1 MAKKNNILGPTLGT
15 QSSLQEAP
23 LGRDLLPVPEKVS
36 GPTLGDIKLPEGPT
50 LRGVPDIMEF
60 TPEESRRRDVARKY
74 GVQPFSGINI
84 EESAGLLQSNFS
96 KWTNGILKGV
106 GTAGTT
112 FLEPFVDLLVGTPNA
127 VATGN
132 FSGFYTNEAAKG
144 LDDFNEYLRTELP
157 NYYTQAEQD
166 YGFWRSLGTA
176 NFWADQ
182 GMQGLGFLAGAI
194 GSGYAVGA
202 SGVIKS
208 LVRAPGMAG
217 IRAWRNITNSYRTQQ
232 ISKTASQLAKA
243 RDLIGRVNYS
253 AQAANMWGA
262 GIISAF
268 GEAGIEARE
277 TKRISTETMQNLR
290 AAGDERYAN
299 MSDEEID
306 QLSDTAANTAFGLN
320 TALVSASNL
329 YQFGKLFS
337 RTWKST
343 SNKYLDDLIQKKAVD
358 GKLRYEFKEMPKNW
372 KKYHQAANWFKRPAA
387 EAFEEWSQAS
397 INVAAEDYFENVYS
411 ATPVNDLSDF
421 LEGGV
426 GTIGSLLRGYIE
438 SPQTKEGQ
446 QAIFLGALLGKL
458 GEAGSTVRGDGK
470 TSRQEWLDTYDRTS
484 ALVEELNLLE
494 PESKLY
500 KLLQGYNQSIEV
512 QKKLDKALEA
522 GDIFEYKNLEASGIF
537 NIIDTFIKAGK
548 QEDLKAFVRDIG
560 SLSEEEFKEVIGI
573 DPNAKIKSPADQA
586 RMIEERIKTI
596 EDERAKIDLFIST
609 LEDVTD
615 EEKAILNG
623 AIRYYSY
630 MGDIF
635 DKREIEMAAELLEV
649 TGGKVNWTSFEGLK
663 GKELA
668 KAMAEAQVEYQNS
681 GVWIQINGSQSNFLL
696 QELGKIQT
704 IKGQYNELLNKIVDD
719 QTLSKVERL
728 AKRSK
733 EDAKVNT
740 KDGDP
745 IREEVQDSKDQ
756 DLVDAVENE
765 VETTAQERKLRPEEI
780 GTKRERKLKRRQKEL
795 EEQLNATEEENK
807 AAVQAALDEINE
819 AIQAKAAKTSEQAEQ
834 GIEQAFAEAFPKTAE
849 GKQRAKEEED
859 ELQRLVEAEERGVD
873 LDTSENKDLG
883 NLLAYPNASLD
894 VRFLGQEGMVFKEE
908 DGTIIFR
915 DKDGK
920 ETVVGKFLD
929 TQTPASVGIEVLE
942 DQSES
947 SGIRLVADGRTF
959 EIAGNYYNNLFI
971 NPLSAID
978 PFVFRLAQPG
988 YEAKRVTLF
997 DAEGNKVTFTN
1008 PYIVQELS
1016 RLITMME
1023 LVKQEAISEMQ
1034 DFDAGL
1040 MEFEFQ
1046 GDTYFVEDI
1055 IQEGQL
1061 SLDFEGKRPNVIVY
1075 NKKLNKLRSPKKVAK
1090 ILQARDQFIENY
1102 LQNKINAYIQEYE
1115 EDING
1120 AQPDA
1125 AAASRAEEDVKRD
1138 AQESS
1143 RERVSP
1149 KDIGDDRP
1157 APDKTDKQ
1165 AAAKPKQD
1173 ELERAGFSP
1182 VTKQEA
1188 KDLGIDL
1195 GIPTNEELGL
1205 QEPTDTE
1212 VSNQSATVKEAKA
1225 PIINTEESKDA
1236 VNDAVEQGEIPEN
1249 TTVSSTNFDAN
1260 KNGSDILG
1268 AEIVPLKT
1276 IRSIAWKSANHPDNK
1291 GVTVEQRVQDL
1302 TEIFE
1307 NNINHVGSTIEFTI
1321 DLNDPQLTDIREM
1334 QPILAKLKKGQRLT
1348 EEEIGKVA
1356 IKATLKFKDS
1366 SIKLLWSLYPDVP
1379 YILPSVYGYVHR
1391 DSYIDQHIDPEQQKA
1406 AKQMLAQDRKL
1417 IYENYLAGNRTV
1429 SVVEDMTGGHLVT
1442 ERGSRNK
1449 LTTLLTSPQDRMPKL
1464 YVASNDKYVD
1474 SNNKDG
1480 FSERQLSPVSTE
1492 DKNLEGAIFTAL
1504 IDAKGERF
1512 PLRVYV
1518 SNLSE
1523 EAAGFVYSVYAEA
1536 IAMHN
1541 GNINKNMSIET
1552 FNAIKQKATSE
1563 LVKSFIPVIES
1574 IMPSQEVGP
1583 TYKQILDMFI
1593 FQGAKTKSR
1602 VSPTIV
1608 AGKGSLRIGSKEY
1621 NSEQLKASRAEIIDW
1636 LMTNKKHNVAKM
1648 YINEGSST
1656 LEKSMND
1663 KYNKWLIDNSIVYTD
1678 AVATTKNK
1686 SAFIQPTLRY
1696 SAAKTEEKAAPAKK
1710 ESVSPNQVRT
1720 PVSKAEFDK
1729 AKKEYDRLKKEA
1741 DQRVDDSMDAVN
1753 YATKEQMAEL
1763 FYYQSIMMRNY
1774 STDVLKKM
1782 EKNKIA
1788 KIKSNEAGSRS
1799 KDPRKAA
1806 KAEALLPFLRSELAE
1821 IQKVLSE
1828 GVTPKEAGA
1837 AKPKRTDL
1845 SKLTGGFQAGL
1856 TSKDLANLGIELP
1869 SQEDAFDIDA
1879 DFGAPTPTQ
1888 KSDITKSQEDQNCK

>member
-1 MAKKNNILGPTLGT
+1 MAKKNSILGPTLGT
-15 QSSLQEAP
+15 KSSLQEAP
-23 LGRDLLPVPEKVS
+23 LGRDLLPVPEQS
-36 GPTLGDIKLPEGPT
+36 LGPTLGDIKLPDAPI

-132 FSGFYTNEAAKG
+132 FSGFYTNEAANT
-144 LDDFNEYLRTELP
+144 LDGFNEYLRTELP

-194 GSGYAVGA
+194 GSGYVTGA

-232 ISKTASQLAKA
+232 VAKTASELAKA

-277 TKRISTETMQNLR
+277 TKRLSTETMQNLR
-290 AAGDERYAN
+290 YMGDERYAN

-343 SNKYLDDLIQKKAVD
+343 SNKYLDDLVQKKAVD

-387 EAFEEWSQAS
+387 EAFEEWSQAA
-397 INVAAEDYFENVYS
+397 INVAAEDYFESVYTP
-411 ATPVNDLSDF
+411 TPVTDLADF

-426 GTIGSLLRGYIE
+426 GAIGSLFRGYVE
-438 SPQTKEGQ
+438 APQTKEGQ

-458 GEAGSTVRGDGK
+458 GEAGSALKEDGK
-470 TSRQEWLDTYDRTS
+470 TSRQEWLDTYDRT
-484 ALVEELNLLE
+484 ANLVEELNLLE

-522 GDIFEYKNLEASGIF
+522 GDIFEYKNLEAGGIF
-537 NIIDTFIKAGK
+537 NIIDTFIRAGK

-573 DPNAKIKSPADQA
+573 DLNAKIKSPAEQA
-586 RMIEERIKTI
+586 RMIEDRIKTI
-596 EDERAKIDLFIST
+596 ENEKAKIDLFIST

-649 TGGKVNWTSFEGLK
+649 TDGKVNWTSFEGLK

-681 GVWIQINGSQSNFLL
+681 GAYTQINGNQSNFLL

-704 IKGQYNELLNKIVDD
+704 IKGQYNDLLNKIVDD

-745 IREEVQDSKDQ
+745 VREEVQDSKDQ
-756 DLVDAVENE
+756 DLVDAVEDE
-765 VETTAQERKLRPEEI
+765 VETTAKERKLRPEQI

-795 EEQLNATEEENK
+795 EDQLNATEEENK
-807 AAVQAALDEINE
+807 AAVQAALDEVNE
-819 AIQAKAAKTSEQAEQ
+819 AIQAKVAKASEQAEQ
-834 GIEQAFAEAFPKTAE
+834 GIEQAFAEAFPKTAKE
-849 GKQRAKEEED
+849 KQRAKEEED

-873 LDTSENKDLG
+873 LDTSENKELG

-908 DGTIIFR
+908 DGTVIFR
-915 DKDGK
+915 DKEGK

-947 SGIRLVADGRTF
+947 SGISIVADGRTF

-978 PFVFRLAQPG
+978 PFIFRLAQPG

-997 DAEGNKVTFTN
+997 DSEGNKVTFTN

-1075 NKKLNKLRSPKKVAK
+1075 NKNLNKLRSPKKVAK

-1125 AAASRAEEDVKRD
+1125 AAASRSEEDVKRD

-1173 ELERAGFSP
+1173 ELDRGQDAVGSF
-1182 VTKQEA
+1182 VTSTEA
-1188 KDLGIDL
+1188 LDELGIDL
-1195 GIPTNEELGL
+1195 GTATDEELGL
-1205 QEPTDTE
+1205 QEPIDTQ
-1212 VSNQSATVKEAKA
+1212 VSNTSPTVKDAKA

-1291 GVTVEQRVQDL
+1291 GVTVEQRVQEL
-1302 TEIFE
+1302 TDIFE
-1307 NNINHVGSTIEFTI
+1307 NNINHVGAKIEFTI

-1348 EEEIGKVA
+1348 EEEVGKVA
-1356 IKATLKFKDS
+1356 IKATLTFKDS
-1366 SIKLLWSLYPDVP
+1366 SV
-1379 YILPSVYGYVHR
+1379 PSVFGYVHR
-1391 DSYIDQHIDPEQQKA
+1391 DSYIDQHIDPEQQEA
-1406 AKQMLAQDRKL
+1406 AKQMLKQDRTL

-1429 SVVEDMTGGHLVT
+1429 SEVEDMTGGHLVT
-1442 ERGSRNK
+1442 EKGSRNK
-1449 LTTLLTSPQDRMPKL
+1449 LTTLLTSPQDRMPRL

-1480 FSERQLSPVSTE
+1480 FAERQLSPVSTE

-1504 IDAKGERF
+1504 VDAKGERF

-1518 SNLSE
+1518 ANLSE
-1523 EAAGFVYSVYAEA
+1523 EAAGFVYSIYLEA

-1541 GNINKNMSIET
+1541 GNINKNMNIKT
-1552 FNAIKQKATSE
+1552 FNAIKEKATSE
-1563 LVKSFIPVIES
+1563 LVKSFIPIIES

-1608 AGKGSLRIGSKEY
+1608 AGRGKLRIGNKEY
-1621 NSEQLKASRAEIIDW
+1621 TSEQLKASRTEIIDW

-1656 LEKSMND
+1656 LEKSMNG

-1696 SAAKTEEKAAPAKK
+1696 SAARTEEKVAPAEKV
-1710 ESVSPNQVRT
+1710 SVSPDQVRT
-1720 PVSKAEFDK
+1720 PVSQAEFNE
-1729 AKKEYDRLKKEA
+1729 AKKKYNKLKKEA
-1741 DQRVDDSMDAVN
+1741 EDRVDQEMDAAA
-1753 YATKEQMAEL
+1753 YGTKEQIAEI
-1763 FYYQSIMMRNY
+1763 FHYQSIMMRNY
-1774 STDVLKKM
+1774 STDVLKGM
-1782 EKNKIA
+1782 EKSKKEKLERNKKLA
-1788 KIKSNEAGSRS
+1788 ASRDS
-1799 KDPRKAA
+1799 RKAK
-1806 KAEALLPFLRSELAE
+1806 KAQALIPFLQSELAQ
-1821 IQKVLSE
+1821 IQNVIAE
-1828 GVTPKEAGA
+1828 GVTPAEAKAKEAEA
-1837 AKPKRTDL
+1837 AKPKGTDL
-1845 SKLTGGFQAGL
+1845 TKLTGGFQTGL
-1856 TSKDLANLGIELP
+1856 TSADLAGLGIEIP
-1869 SQEDAFDIDA
+1869 SVKDAFDIDT
-1879 DFGAPTPTQ
+1879 DFGAPTPIQ

>member
-127 VATGN
+127 IATGN

-144 LDDFNEYLRTELP
+144 LDDFNEFLRTELP

-194 GSGYAVGA
+194 GSGYVAGA
-202 SGVIKS
+202 SGVIKN
-208 LVRAPGMAG
+208 LVRTPGMSG

-232 ISKTASQLAKA
+232 VAKTASELAKA

-262 GIISAF
+262 GIFSAF

-320 TALVSASNL
+320 TAIVSASNL

-337 RTWKST
+337 RTWKSS
-343 SNKYLDDLIQKKAVD
+343 SNKYLDDLIQKKSVD
-358 GKLRYEFKEMPKNW
+358 GKLRYEFKDMPKNW
-372 KKYHQAANWFKRPAA
+372 KKYYQVANWFKRPAA

-458 GEAGSTVRGDGK
+458 GEAGSAVREDGK

-500 KLLQGYNQSIEV
+500 KLLQGYNQSVEV
-512 QKKLDKALEA
+512 QKKLDAALEA
-522 GDIFEYKNLEASGIF
+522 GDIFQYKNIEASGIF

-573 DPNAKIKSPADQA
+573 DPNAKIKNPAEQA

-596 EDERAKIDLFIST
+596 EDERAKINLFVST
-609 LEDVTD
+609 LENVTD
-615 EEKAILNG
+615 EEKTLING

-630 MGDIF
+630 MGDIL
-635 DKREIEMAAELLEV
+635 DKRELEMAAELLDV
-649 TGGKVNWTSFEGLK
+649 TDGKVNWTSFEGLK
-663 GKELA
+663 GQELA
-668 KAMAEAQVEYQNS
+668 KAMAEAQINYQGSAAYNE
-681 GVWIQINGSQSNFLL
+681 INANQSNFLL
-696 QELGKIQT
+696 QELGKIQHQ
-704 IKGQYNELLNKIVDD
+704 KEQYNDLLNKIIDKE
-719 QTLSKVERL
+719 TLPKVKEA
-728 AKRSK
+728 AKK
-733 EDAKVNT
+733 TKKDAEVNT
-740 KDGDP
+740 KEGSAV
-745 IREEVQDSKDQ
+745 REEVQDSKDQ
-756 DLVDAVENE
+756 DLVDTVENE

-795 EEQLNATEEENK
+795 EDLLNTTEEDKKE
-807 AAVQAALDEINE
+807 AVQAALDEINE
-819 AIQAKAAKTSEQAEQ
+819 AIQAKASKASEQAEQ

-849 GKQRAKEEED
+849 EKQRAKEEED

-908 DGTIIFR
+908 DGTVIFR

-942 DQSES
+942 DQSEA

-1034 DFDAGL
+1034 DYDAGL
-1040 MEFEFQ
+1040 MEFDFQ
-1046 GDTYFVEDI
+1046 GDTYIVEDTV
-1055 IQEGQL
+1055 E
-1061 SLDFEGKRPNVIVY
+1061 DGKPKATVY

-1291 GVTVEQRVQDL
+1291 GVTVEQRVQEL

-1366 SIKLLWSLYPDVP
+1366 SI
-1379 YILPSVYGYVHR
+1379 PSVYGYVHR

-1449 LTTLLTSPQDRMPKL
+1449 LTTLLTSPQDRMPRL

-1563 LVKSFIPVIES
+1563 LVKSFIPIIES

-1656 LEKSMND
+1656 LEKSMNG

-1710 ESVSPNQVRT
+1710 ESVKPNQV
-1720 PVSKAEFDK
+1720 
-1729 AKKEYDRLKKEA
+1729 
-1741 DQRVDDSMDAVN
+1741 
-1753 YATKEQMAEL
+1753 
-1763 FYYQSIMMRNY
+1763 
-1774 STDVLKKM
+1774 
-1782 EKNKIA
+1782 
-1788 KIKSNEAGSRS
+1788 
-1799 KDPRKAA
+1799 
-1806 KAEALLPFLRSELAE
+1806 
-1821 IQKVLSE
+1821 
-1828 GVTPKEAGA
+1828 
-1837 AKPKRTDL
+1837 KRTNL
-1845 SKLTGGFQAGL
+1845 ANLTGGFQAGL